1 MVAQI
6 LVIITLCIIAGIFDT
21 KHEDTLILK
30 GKCKRSHLMGLGRDA
45 TTIALGVFIGIGW

>member
-1 MVAQI
+1 MIAHIV
-6 LVIITLCIIAGIFDT
+6 VIIALCIIAGIFDT

-45 TTIALGVFIGIGW
+45 TTIALGVFIGVNW